1 MEQSCIQ
8 GKRIKIRTAKLQPYE
23 CHAIQWSLL
32 AYLGALAPGLI
43 WQWTPL
49 CKIYVITLPK
59 TNSNIGWNG

>member
-32 AYLGALAPGLI
+32 AYLGTLASDLI
-43 WQWTPL
+43 
-49 CKIYVITLPK
+49 
-59 TNSNIGWNG
+59 

>member
-32 AYLGALAPGLI
+32 AYLGALASGLI
-43 WQWTPL
+43 
-49 CKIYVITLPK
+49 
-59 TNSNIGWNG
+59 